1 MDIAH
6 IAALAN
12 LELDAAESAS
22 LEQDLKAILEYVGR
36 LSAVDTA
43 GVEPMAQALA
53 ETSAPRADQER
64 AGFTVA
70 EALSNAPASA
80 AGFFQV
86 PKILDRG

>member
-12 LELDAAESAS
+12 LELDADEATN
-22 LEQDLKAILEYVGR
+22 LEIDLKAILEYVGR
-36 LSAVDTA
+36 LAAVDTA
-43 GVEPMAQALA
+43 GIEPMAQALA
-53 ETSAPRADQER
+53 ETTSPREDQAR
-64 AGFTVA
+64 AWFTAA
-70 EALSNAPASA
+70 EALANAPASN